1 MANKHLKEVTP
12 HSTAHQPDL
21 DWSQIR
27 ETIMMLNLATARIEY
42 CMRDGDESVETLTNS
57 FTSMAGN
64 VAAIRSAMD
73 KVFQQADVDQTIKD
87 VVHSN
92 ADRIT
97 DQMRGAIV
105 AFQFY
110 DKLVQ
115 RLNHIGKSM
124 TALADLVGD
133 KHRLYS
139 PYEWSA
145 LQEKI
150 RAQYTMTDEVD
161 MFDQILKGMSVDDV
175 VRMMQEKQKPD
186 NTDTSDKDIELF

>member
-1 MANKHLKEVTP
+1 MANNQLKEVSP
-12 HSTAHQPDL
+12 HSTADRPDL

-42 CMRDGDESVETLTNS
+42 CMRDGDDSVETLTNS
-57 FTSMAGN
+57 FTNMAGN
-64 VAAIRSAMD
+64 VAAMKSAME
-73 KVFQQADVDQTIKD
+73 KVFQQASVDDEIKE
-87 VVHSN
+87 VVNSN
-92 ADRIT
+92 ANKIT
-97 DQMRGAIV
+97 EQMRGAIV

-150 RAQYTMTDEVD
+150 RAQYTMTDEVE
-161 MFDQILKGMSVDDV
+161 MFDQILKGVSVEDV
-175 VRMMQEKQKPD
+175 VRLMQEKQQPKSD
-186 NTDTSDKDIELF
+186 KVEDKDIELF

>member
-1 MANKHLKEVTP
+1 MANKQLKEVAP
-12 HSTAHQPDL
+12 HSTAEEPDL

-64 VAAIRSAMD
+64 VAAMRSAMD
-73 KVFQQADVDQTIKD
+73 KVFQQANVDEEIRD

-92 ADRIT
+92 ADKIT

-175 VRMMQEKQKPD
+175 VSMMQEKPKSSND
-186 NTDTSDKDIELF
+186 DRSEKDIELF